1 MEKLYEWLKK
11 FNQDSNG
18 KVNAPMLLIDDE
30 ADNASVNTRKEDDTP
45 TAINKSIRMLLSL
58 FTHSNYVAFTAK
70 DEMRQK
76 FPDEPVISGFVDRD
90 YQEGEKKEYNLAFW
104 KRTSKDGKTRYLSG
118 KVGND
123 YIVAFYD
130 DKHATYNVFLQGK
143 DKTQPKADIKNEE
156 LPF

>member
-1 MEKLYEWLKK
+1 MASKSKQTKVGSLEVRTSKAGLKYLAGTILG
-11 FNQDSNG
+11 N
-18 KVNAPMLLIDDE
+18 
-30 ADNASVNTRKEDDTP
+30 
-45 TAINKSIRMLLSL
+45 
-58 FTHSNYVAFTAK
+58 NYVAFTAK
-70 DEMRQK
+70 AEMRQK
-76 FPDEPVISGFVDRD
+76 FPDAPVISGFVDRE

-130 DKHATYNVFLQGK
+130 DKHATYNVFLQSNEK
-143 DKTQPKADIKNEE
+143 AQPKAGDKNEQTTLDITSEE

>member
-1 MEKLYEWLKK
+1 MASKSKQTKVGSLEVKTSKSGLKY
-11 FNQDSNG
+11 
-18 KVNAPMLLIDDE
+18 
-30 ADNASVNTRKEDDTP
+30 
-45 TAINKSIRMLLSL
+45 LSGTIL
-58 FTHSNYVAFTAK
+58 GNNYVAFTAK
-70 DEMRQK
+70 DEIRQK
-76 FPDEPVISGFVDRD
+76 FPDAPVISGFVDRE

-130 DKHATYNVFLQGK
+130 DKHATYNVFLKGNE
-143 DKTQPKADIKNEE
+143 KTQPKTDIKDGE